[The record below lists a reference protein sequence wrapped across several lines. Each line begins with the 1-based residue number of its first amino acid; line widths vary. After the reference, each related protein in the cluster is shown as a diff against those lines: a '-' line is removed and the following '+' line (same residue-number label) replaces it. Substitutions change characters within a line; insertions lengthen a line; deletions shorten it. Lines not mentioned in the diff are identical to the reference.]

1 MNGLNV
7 FQIKV
12 SNKYTGDD
20 FDDDLRTVL
29 RRSGTKGEKI
39 CFIMDES
46 NVLDSGFLERMNTLL
61 ANAEVPGLFEGD
73 EYSALMTACKE
84 GSQRDGLMLD
94 SHEEL
99 YRWFT
104 QQVAKNLHVVFTM
117 NPPENGLASRAA
129 TSPALFNRCVLDW
142 FGDWN
147 DQAFYQVG
155 MEFTR
160 TLDLDLP
167 SYIPPMHFPI
177 AYRHLDMPPTHRTGV
192 VNAFVHIHQTMHHFN
207 SRLSRRQGR
216 YNYVTPRHYL
226 DLYVHQLYH

>member
-1 MNGLNV
+1 MNGLSV

-29 RRSGTKGEKI
+29 RRSGCKGEKI

-61 ANAEVPGLFEGD
+61 ANAEVPGLSEGD
-73 EYSALMTACKE
+73 EHAALMTACKE

-142 FGDWN
+142 FGDRP

-155 MEFTR
+155 QEFTN

-167 SYIPPMHFPI
+167 SYAAPLNFPV
-177 AYRHLDMPPTHRTGV
+177 AYRHLELPPNHRDAV
-192 VNAFVHIHQTMHHFN
+192 VNALVHVHLSLHEIN
-207 SRLSRRQGR
+207 LRLSRRQGR
-216 YNYVTPRHYL
+216 YNHVTPRHYL
-226 DLYVHQLYH
+226 DL